1 MVTITTGEL
10 LTVPEVMAQLKL
22 GRSAVYELI
31 RTHRL
36 ASITIGRARRIP
48 ADAVRVFVSN
58 EMNGAS

>member
-1 MVTITTGEL
+1 MTITTGEL